1 MFMPKLVLHRG
12 MVVEGGWLG
21 ERRRLRPLLLW
32 VVALPPPGLTPLTI
46 NPAPLLSISPFSAS
60 FSSKT

>member
-1 MFMPKLVLHRG
+1 MFMPKPVLLRG

-32 VVALPPPGLTPLTI
+32 VSALPPRGPTSLTI
-46 NPAPLLSISPFSAS
+46 NSAPPSSLPFSI
-60 FSSKT
+60 